1 MRLVLVLLCKKQMTT
16 SFEVFAGNRLRVYYL
31 WSNLLGYLCGTKCN
45 DCSVNICFAFRTTPT
60 FLSPIRTIIC
70 KIRSYYQRFGLEVFM
85 SQYKHLIAL
94 FFHFWDRKKNYCGSL
109 YTLHLST
116 NVASDVRG
124 GNF

>member
-1 MRLVLVLLCKKQMTT
+1 MFRKCIMRLVWVLLRKQQTFT
-16 SFEVFAGNRLRVYYL
+16 KSFEVLAGNRLRVYYL

-85 SQYKHLIAL
+85 SLYKHLIAL
-94 FFHFWDRKKNYCGSL
+94 FFLFLG
-109 YTLHLST
+109 
-116 NVASDVRG
+116 
-124 GNF
+124 